1 MIKKAVLFVFAA
13 LTGGIFLACENM
25 EDTLATSAA
34 NEPEE
39 SYNTFSFDKNYSIDE
54 YADKLQLPEFKK
66 YEDTKTRKK
75 KFFEFMK
82 PVLKAE
88 NQRVID
94 QRNFIKKCYAAAYNL
109 SWEISEE
116 RVTRLKK
123 IAREYKMY
131 DIDLQN
137 PQTYKKLLM
146 RVDKVPV
153 SLALIQSA
161 NETAWG
167 TSYFARKGNNMFGQ
181 WCFTEGCG
189 LVPRSR
195 PEGAKHEVAAYPSVA
210 HSVRAYINNLN
221 THQAYTYFRN
231 LRYEKRQKNE
241 PLKGDYLAI
250 GLQKYSS
257 KGMEYVD
264 IIRSMLR
271 VNKKFLS

>member
-1 MIKKAVLFVFAA
+1 M
-13 LTGGIFLACENM
+13 ACENM
-25 EDTLATSAA
+25 EDALTTSGAE
-34 NEPEE
+34 EPEE
-39 SYNTFSFDKNYSIDE
+39 SYKSISFDENYSIDE
-54 YADKLQLPEFKK
+54 ISDELQLPNFEK
-66 YEDTKTRKK
+66 YEDTKIRKE
-75 KFFEFMK
+75 KFFEFMR
-82 PVLKAE
+82 PVLEAE
-88 NQRVID
+88 NQRVLA
-94 QRNFIKKCYAAAYNL
+94 QRDFIKKCYAAYNL
-109 SWEISEE
+109 TWELSDE
-116 RVTRLKK
+116 RVSRLKK

-131 DIDLQN
+131 DIDLED

-146 RVDKVPV
+146 RVDKVPA
-153 SLALIQSA
+153 SLALIQAA
-161 NETAWG
+161 NESAWG

-181 WCFTEGCG
+181 WCFREGCG

-195 PEGAKHEVAAYPSVA
+195 PEGARHEVAVYPSVA

-221 THQAYTYFRN
+221 THQAYSYFRN

-241 PLKGDYLAI
+241 PLKGEYLAI